1 MNQQNDA
8 IEQSRQW
15 LLRSR
20 RWAERGLAMLADG
33 EHGVDA
39 DAEQVMTEALLRIIS
54 LTDPKQVRGM
64 NNAELLS
71 TIDLVELLLTRADFR
86 QQLN

>member
-1 MNQQNDA
+1 
-8 IEQSRQW
+8 
-15 LLRSR
+15 
-20 RWAERGLAMLADG
+20 
-33 EHGVDA
+33 
-39 DAEQVMTEALLRIIS
+39 
-54 LTDPKQVRGM
+54 M